1 MEKYLE
7 NQKKILK
14 NLIKC
19 FNLIEKKVDQ
29 FKIKLPSIKSD
40 WSANSNDAIKPSP

>member
-7 NQKKILK
+7 NKKDLK
-14 NLIKC
+14 KSYQMFQLNW
-19 FNLIEKKVDQ
+19 KKADQ

-40 WSANSNDAIKPSP
+40 WSANSNDAIKPSPW